1 MARLSPTFIRPPRQ
15 PLQHRLS
22 LLAMESVSTRN
33 NAAVR
38 RVLDL
43 LSNDNLTDLAAR
55 SAGVGKITLECG
67 VIGKAWEDTRVVN
80 RINQLS
86 RQGVS
91 VDRETVAS
99 RFGDTD
105 LTRERLVVKF

>member
-1 MARLSPTFIRPPRQ
+1 MARLSSTFVRPPRQ
-15 PLQHRLS
+15 MLQRRLS
-22 LLAMESVSTRN
+22 LLAMENVSTRN

-38 RVLDL
+38 RVLEL
-43 LSNDNLTDLAAR
+43 LSNDNLTDVAAR
-55 SAGVGKITLECG
+55 SPGADKITLECG

-91 VDRETVAS
+91 VDRETITTH
-99 RFGDTD
+99 FGDAE
-105 LTRERLVVKF
+105 LVRERLVVKF